1 MLKASTLILGLG
13 NPILTDDQVGIEV
26 GRRVHESLGKGGVD
40 FLEASAGGLALLDAV
55 CGYEKVILIDAIQTD
70 SRIGMLHEFKA
81 SVFVGSMRLT
91 SVHGVDFFTAL
102 ETGRKLGM
110 KVPDDIRI
118 YAIEV
123 KDPFTFAEDMT
134 PEVANAVPG
143 IVKEILRREFGGNG

>member
-1 MLKASTLILGLG
+1 MPKASILILGLG
-13 NPILTDDQVGIEV
+13 NIILSDDRIGIEV
-26 GRRVHESLGKGGVD
+26 GRQVHESLRDDGVD

-55 CGYEKVILIDAIQTD
+55 CGYRKVILIDAIQTGG
-70 SRIGMLHEFKA
+70 RIGMLHEFKA
-81 SVFVGSMRLT
+81 DDFVGSMRLA

-123 KDPFTFAEDMT
+123 HDPFTFSEEMT
-134 PEVANAVPG
+134 PQVAEAVPG
-143 IVKEILRREFGGNG
+143 IVREIMRREFGEV